1 MEESKIETTINEGDD
16 SQMADEDQNFQIIGQ
31 TSVIDAEL
39 TGLFAENLAAKL
51 QGNPSSTV
59 MGLVKRL

>member
-1 MEESKIETTINEGDD
+1 MEEESKIETTINEGDD
-16 SQMADEDQNFQIIGQ
+16 SQMVNEDQDFQIIGQ

-51 QGNPSSTV
+51 
-59 MGLVKRL
+59 

>member
-51 QGNPSSTV
+51 LGNPSSTV